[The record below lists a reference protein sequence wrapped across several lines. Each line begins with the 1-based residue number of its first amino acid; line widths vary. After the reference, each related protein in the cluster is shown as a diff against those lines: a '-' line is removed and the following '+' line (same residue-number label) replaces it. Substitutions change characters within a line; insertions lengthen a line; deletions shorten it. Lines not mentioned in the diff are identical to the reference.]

1 MRARAAR
8 RGRAARRAAARAA
21 NEGAVVN
28 AKAWPF
34 RNGGSTV
41 APAEKKV
48 PERPEDIPLVE
59 ILKSMLTCASPRS
72 PGKNNEKPTPKPKP
86 REAKPAAMV

>member
-1 MRARAAR
+1 MPTGSKPPR
-8 RGRAARRAAARAA
+8 RIVG
-21 NEGAVVN
+21 
-28 AKAWPF
+28 KLSSH
-34 RNGGSTV
+34 RNGWVVGALRKGGSSV

-72 PGKNNEKPTPKPKP
+72 PGKNNEKPKP
-86 REAKPAAMV
+86 REAKPKPKPAAMV